1 MHSYYIGINIITR
14 KQEIYCKEKL
24 HMVIKITIITKEK
37 VLEILRKELP
47 YLRKKYKVKR
57 IGVFGSFA
65 RNEQTFE
72 SDIDILVEF
81 EKPIGLFK
89 FIELEW
95 YLSEKLG
102 RKVDLVTH
110 NALKPLI
117 RDKVLSELIYV

>member
-1 MHSYYIGINIITR
+1 
-14 KQEIYCKEKL
+14 
-24 HMVIKITIITKEK
+24 MVIKITIITKEK

-89 FIELEW
+89 FIELEG